1 MATGLNAT
9 YPIYFDETEM
19 LSPHSWSESSEVIE
33 TVNQTEAGTDQVDVT
48 RFDKLSISVS
58 YAVAESQSGGMWA
71 QILKRFSKQNII
83 KVKRYDILKGEYE
96 TRNMRM
102 RDFSANLKPKSD
114 MLPSVNGVW
123 EISFTLIQ
131 F

>member
-9 YPIYFDETEM
+9 YPILFDNTEM
-19 LSPHSWSESSEVIE
+19 LSPHSWVETSEVIE

-48 RFDKLSISVS
+48 RFDKLKISVS
-58 YAVAESQSGGMWA
+58 YAVAESDSGEIWA
-71 QILKRFSKQNII
+71 KTLKGFSKQNSIT
-83 KVKRYDILKGEYE
+83 VKRYDILNQGYE
-96 TRNMRM
+96 ERTMRM
-102 RDFSANLKPKSD
+102 RDFSATLKPKSD
-114 MLPSVNGVW
+114 LLPSVNGVW

>member
-1 MATGLNAT
+1 MATGLNNT
-9 YPIYFDETEM
+9 YPIFFDDTEM
-19 LSPHSWSESSEVIE
+19 LSPHSWNETSEVIE
-33 TVNQTEAGTDQVDVT
+33 TVNSTEAGTDQVDVT
-48 RFDKLSISVS
+48 RYDKLKISVS
-58 YAVAESQSGGMWA
+58 YVVAENDNGQEWA
-71 QILKRFSKQNII
+71 NILKGFSKQNSIT
-83 KVKRYDILKGEYE
+83 VKRYDILEQGYE
-96 TRNMRM
+96 EREMRM